1 MMFGQKIQL
10 TWQCRKDDLGVFIST
25 IYQICQPI
33 QSHALCHGWH
43 SLTCQHALANMAR
56 RFNFANSMDIG
67 EGKKCQ
73 QSNVTMCRPILFH
86 PNQPHPNLLFRER
99 YHIAIATQTKHSYLR
114 MEQRL
119 FGNLHLRTSTEDY
132 PGDILCLEISIAE
145 IARATVLQAT
155 S

>member
-1 MMFGQKIQL
+1 MMFGQKFQL

-73 QSNVTMCRPILFH
+73 QSNVTMCQSILFH
-86 PNQPHPNLLFRER
+86 PNQPHPNLLCRKDTIQPLPHR
-99 YHIAIATQTKHSYLR
+99 PSIHICEWNRGFSVIWTLVLKRKITQVTSYVWR
-114 MEQRL
+114 W
-119 FGNLHLRTSTEDY
+119 
-132 PGDILCLEISIAE
+132 AE
-145 IARATVLQAT
+145 IARATVL
-155 S
+155 